1 MTSSISWGFRMPFQV
16 IIPDFGT
23 PVLITVRI
31 WSSVREAQ
39 NFASRKSRDGLP
51 AAVSFFPPEPS
62 ALWQITQFFVKTA
75 LPRTGSPGL
84 TAASAGRANKAMRI
98 RASRV
103 RVIGLLEG
111 VAGSVFKVTAFSS
124 PRQGAPAR
132 ARAVDSRAFP
142 VLDCVVAAA

>member
-31 WSSVREAQ
+31 WSSVRAAQ

-98 RASRV
+98 SERRV
-103 RVIGLLEG
+103 RFIGLLERL
-111 VAGSVFKVTAFSS
+111 AGTVYRVTAL
-124 PRQGAPAR
+124 APTR
-132 ARAVDSRAFP
+132 
-142 VLDCVVAAA
+142 